1 MVTKKW
7 IGSSILACDHQQ
19 KRSCLCAAKF
29 PTGSSKIYC
38 RSQQKS
44 SRRRLVPAL
53 VEGGCSF
60 SVRWFQEKIYPDC
73 SIGSR
78 RLRRRQLLVCS
89 NHSSWFQHRR
99 TPVPA
104 TPDSAPGTAVRPWL
118 QLPPGSGCS
127 FAPQASTLAVA
138 ASCSFSAV
146 DMPGSCTACRRW
158 QLCAL
163 RLAALTPRPSGGR
176 R

>member
-1 MVTKKW
+1 MDWFQHLGVRSPAKMILPVRSKISYRFQQNLLPVPAKKFSTAS
-7 IGSSILACDHQQ
+7 GSSIGRRWLQLFHQM
-19 KRSCLCAAKF
+19 
-29 PTGSSKIYC
+29 
-38 RSQQKS
+38 
-44 SRRRLVPAL
+44 VPA
-53 VEGGCSF
+53 
-60 SVRWFQEKIYPDC
+60 KIYPDC

-127 FAPQASTLAVA
+127 LAPQTSTLAVA
-138 ASCSFSAV
+138 APCSFSRQWTCSVAAPRV
-146 DMPGSCTACRRW
+146 AGGSCARSGS
-158 QLCAL
+158 QL
-163 RLAALTPRPSGGR
+163 
-176 R
+176 